1 MVPPWPPFLV
11 GKSILGKAGLQR
23 EFTGLAF
30 LPGPDSDVKRS
41 VKGRVSLGAQKK
53 QKTEMERKK
62 NKLHLLS
69 VTKYRDVHRER

>member
-23 EFTGLAF
+23 EFTGLAY
-30 LPGPDSDVKRS
+30 LPGPDSDVKRN
-41 VKGRVSLGAQKK
+41 VSLGAQKK
-53 QKTEMERKK
+53 QRTEMERKK

-69 VTKYRDVHRER
+69 VTKYRDVHTER